1 MTRTELSAAAEW
13 RAHWPMV
20 LTAMFGLSFASMSI
34 YSIGFFIEPL
44 TRDFGWSSAQVVA
57 GFSAV
62 ALLAV
67 LLSPFVGG
75 LIDRYGSR
83 RLAIPGIIL
92 STCTFAAFGFATGS
106 QTQWM
111 VLWVIYA
118 CFALLVKATV
128 WTAAVASV
136 FNAGRGLALA
146 VALSG
151 AAVAQAVGPLTAQW
165 LIDDYGWRN
174 AFVWMG
180 FGWGGFVLALVLPF
194 FFDAH
199 DHLRKSAAGSKT
211 PAMAPILTGL
221 TLREAMRNPP
231 ILRIA
236 AALSI
241 ATFLG
246 VGVTVHK
253 APILAEIGI
262 ARHNAAQIV
271 AAAGIAGICGKLVTG
286 WLLDRFRTGWING
299 ICLALPAVALTLLL
313 VPIHSRTLAICA
325 MLIFGYSG
333 GAYLQICTY
342 LTSRYGGLRHFGKIF
357 GVMASL
363 MALGSALGPLVAGVI
378 FDHFHNYWWV
388 LIGGI
393 PLGLCCGLLVAGLGP
408 YPNWNAN
415 VVTNTNN

>member
-13 RAHWPMV
+13 RAHWPTV
-20 LTAMFGLSFASMSI
+20 VAAMAGLSFASMSI
-34 YSIGFFIEPL
+34 YSIGLFIEPL
-44 TRDFGWSSAQVVA
+44 MHEFHWTSAQVVA
-57 GFSAV
+57 GLSAV

-67 LLSPFVGG
+67 PLSPFVGG
-75 LIDRYGSR
+75 MIDRWGSR
-83 RLAIPGIIL
+83 RLAIPGVTL
-92 STCTFAAFGFATGS
+92 AACGFAAFGFANGS
-106 QTQWM
+106 PTQWM
-111 VLWVIYA
+111 VLWVVYA

-151 AAVAQAVGPLTAQW
+151 AALAQAIGPLSAQW
-165 LIDDYGWRN
+165 LIDSHGWRH

-180 FGWGGFVLALVLPF
+180 LGWGGVVLLLVLPF

-199 DHLRKSAAGSKT
+199 DHLRRASGATKSPGVPPT
-211 PAMAPILTGL
+211 LTGL

-231 ILRIA
+231 IVRIA
-236 AALSI
+236 MALSL

-253 APILAEIGI
+253 VPILSEVGISRHSAAEI
-262 ARHNAAQIV
+262 AAS
-271 AAAGIAGICGKLVTG
+271 AGIAGICGKLLTG
-286 WLLDRFRTGWING
+286 WLLDRWRTGWISG
-299 ICLALPAVALTLLL
+299 ICMALPAIAFALLL
-313 VPIHSRTLAICA
+313 DPIRTPTLAVCSMI
-325 MLIFGYSG
+325 IFGYSG

-342 LTSRYGGLRHFGKIF
+342 LTSRYGGVRHFGKIF

-363 MALGSALGPLVAGVI
+363 MALGSALGPLAAGVI
-378 FDHFHNYWWV
+378 FDHFGNYWWV
-388 LIGGI
+388 LVGGV

-408 YPNWNAN
+408 YPDWNA
-415 VVTNTNN
+415 VSSTTHS